1 MSVLVLLEHA
11 EGAIKEASLS
21 AVTAG
26 AQLGD
31 VTALVVGSGDQAA
44 ADAAAK
50 IAGVSKVMY
59 ADDAN
64 GERLG

>member
-44 ADAAAK
+44 ADRDRLEE
-50 IAGVSKVMY
+50 G
-59 ADDAN
+59 
-64 GERLG
+64 GHLERRVHRH